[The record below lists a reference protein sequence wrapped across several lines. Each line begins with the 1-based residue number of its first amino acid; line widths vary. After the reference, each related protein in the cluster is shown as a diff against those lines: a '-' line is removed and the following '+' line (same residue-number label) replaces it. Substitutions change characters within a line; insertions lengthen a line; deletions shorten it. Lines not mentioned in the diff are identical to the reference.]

1 MCKNELDRRRS
12 MATFCVDAGRSG
24 RLMMR
29 VGSTTV
35 CVADWGVSSWLEEE
49 EWAIELVMRVVLMI
63 ERLKKFAICTVGD
76 PCDIKTGAP
85 KESQKGI
92 RASRHPCR
100 KDGTRPA
107 SLLTAIS

>member
-63 ERLKKFAICTVGD
+63 ERLTRLG
-76 PCDIKTGAP
+76 
-85 KESQKGI
+85 
-92 RASRHPCR
+92 
-100 KDGTRPA
+100 GT
-107 SLLTAIS
+107 L